1 MQKNNAEIVS
11 SIRSCTSDLHGQMR
25 TLFDENDAL
34 AARTGQGA
42 AAVVETA
49 ASMEE
54 LSATV
59 GLNADN
65 AATASR
71 MAHDASDSAQKTRD
85 MVVRVKNTM
94 AETETETETE
104 AASVKINDI
113 TTIINAIAF
122 QTNILALN
130 AFVEAARAGGL
141 PWWPAKSETW
151 RSAVL
156 SRQKTLPDLLH
167 LPPP

>member
-1 MQKNNAEIVS
+1 
-11 SIRSCTSDLHGQMR
+11 MR
-25 TLFDENDAL
+25 TLSDENDAL
-34 AARTGQGA
+34 TARTGQGA

-71 MAHDASDSAQKTRD
+71 MTRNASDSAQETRD
-85 MVVRVKNTM
+85 MVVQVKNTM
-94 AETETETETE
+94 SETEV
-104 AASVKINDI
+104 ASAKINDI

-130 AFVEAARAGGL
+130 ASVEAARAGERGRGGCRGGQ
-141 PWWPAKSETW
+141 
-151 RSAVL
+151 RS
-156 SRQKTLPDLLH
+156 QKPGAAMCGVSKRHCRTHCVCHHPDTGRGNPGGELGCVH
-167 LPPP
+167 G